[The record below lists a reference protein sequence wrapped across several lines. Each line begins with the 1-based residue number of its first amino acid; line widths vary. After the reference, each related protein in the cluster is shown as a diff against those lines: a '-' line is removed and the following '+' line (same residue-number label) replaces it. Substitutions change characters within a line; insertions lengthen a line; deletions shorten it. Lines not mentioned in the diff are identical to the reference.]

1 MKLCARDE
9 LDVVAKSSHGMGPA
23 CLRILDPLAR
33 VFLNLGVGAGEF
45 ATLCKIAYVRVAARD
60 HQTANGRVNRSRI
73 AVVTGL
79 TRPEVSRLL
88 LDGHKSAKTYAWH
101 KQRAARV
108 LEGWYSDRR
117 FRTSGGQP
125 LPLHIRGRRQ
135 SFESL
140 VRKYGGDIPP
150 KAVLQEL
157 LDARAIS
164 KTRAGLLRARRRTV
178 ARVYEPQAIA
188 EIGTK
193 TENYLRTLLH
203 NLENPDNPWY
213 ERAVSRRRIR
223 TALVPYIHREVAIR
237 GDALL
242 KVISDQ
248 LDRPRRDI
256 KIKKGPRAS
265 LGVDFFFYLVPEA
278 RNKIREA
285 KGR

>member
-1 MKLCARDE
+1 M
-9 LDVVAKSSHGMGPA
+9 
-23 CLRILDPLAR
+23 
-33 VFLNLGVGAGEF
+33 
-45 ATLCKIAYVRVAARD
+45 LCKIAYVRVAARD

-88 LDGHKSAKTYAWH
+88 LDGHKGAKARAWH

-108 LEGWYSDRR
+108 LEGWYSDRK
-117 FRTSGGQP
+117 FRTAGGQP
-125 LPLHIRGRRQ
+125 LPLHMKGRRQ
-135 SFESL
+135 SFENL

-164 KTRAGLLRARRRTV
+164 KTRAGLLRARRKRTA

-188 EIGTK
+188 EIGKK
-193 TENYLRTLLH
+193 TENYLRSLLH
-203 NLENPDNPWY
+203 NLENPDDPWY
-213 ERAVSRRRIR
+213 EGAVSRRRIR
-223 TALVPYIHREVAIR
+223 TALVPYLHREIAVR

-256 KIKKGPRAS
+256 NLKKGPRVS

-278 RNKIREA
+278 RNKIREV